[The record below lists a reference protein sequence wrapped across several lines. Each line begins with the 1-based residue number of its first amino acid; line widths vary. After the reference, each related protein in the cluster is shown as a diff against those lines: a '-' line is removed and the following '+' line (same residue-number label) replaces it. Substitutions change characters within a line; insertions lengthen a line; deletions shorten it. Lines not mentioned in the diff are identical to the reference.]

1 MIIVKTKNGD
11 HFVNDSALIEVA
23 HDKEKAIVF
32 CYRNNGC
39 ITTITDV
46 ESVVYTNAD
55 QTAKYEDKGSR
66 VAELEASLHGQLV
79 WGNNIR
85 TKYFDLENE
94 NSELKAELDKLKREI
109 EKLRN
114 QMPVPLGG

>member
-11 HFVNDSALIEVA
+11 HFVNENVLMEVA
-23 HDKEKAIVF
+23 HDKEKASVY
-32 CYRNNGC
+32 CYRNDGY
-39 ITTITDV
+39 ITTITNV

-66 VAELEASLHGQLV
+66 VAELEAMLDEINK
-79 WGNNIR
+79 WGDSISS
-85 TKYFDLENE
+85 KYMEINNE
-94 NSELKAELDKLKREI
+94 NCELTEEVKKLKREI

>member
-11 HFVNDSALIEVA
+11 HFVNESVLMEVS

-55 QTAKYEDKGSR
+55 QTAKYEYKGSR
-66 VAELEASLHGQLV
+66 VAELEARVHEQNK
-79 WGNNIR
+79 WGDSIR
-85 TKYFDLENE
+85 TKYM
-94 NSELKAELDKLKREI
+94 ELDKENGELTEEVKKLKREI
-109 EKLRN
+109 EILRN

>member
-11 HFVNDSALIEVA
+11 HFVNENVLMEVV
-23 HDKEKAIVF
+23 HDKENASVY
-32 CYRNNGC
+32 CYRNDGY
-39 ITTITDV
+39 ITTITNV

-66 VAELEASLHGQLV
+66 VAELEAMVDDQDK
-79 WGNNIR
+79 WGDIITSKYLELNN
-85 TKYFDLENE
+85 KNC
-94 NSELKAELDKLKREI
+94 ELIEEVKKLKREI

-114 QMPVPLGG
+114 QRPVPLGG

>member
-1 MIIVKTKNGD
+1 
-11 HFVNDSALIEVA
+11 
-23 HDKEKAIVF
+23 
-32 CYRNNGC
+32 
-39 ITTITDV
+39 V
-46 ESVVYTNAD
+46 ESVVYTNVD

-66 VAELEASLHGQLV
+66 VAELEASLYNQSV

-85 TKYFDLENE
+85 TKYYELEKE
-94 NSELKAELDKLKREI
+94 NGELTEELDKLKREI

>member
-46 ESVVYTNAD
+46 ESVVYTNVD

-66 VAELEASLHGQLV
+66 VAELEAMVDDQDK
-79 WGNNIR
+79 WGDIITSKYLELNN
-85 TKYFDLENE
+85 KNC
-94 NSELKAELDKLKREI
+94 ELIEEVKKLKREI
-109 EKLRN
+109 KKLRN

>member
-11 HFVNDSALIEVA
+11 HFVNENVLMEVA
-23 HDKEKAIVF
+23 HDKEKASVY
-32 CYRNNGC
+32 CYRNDGY
-39 ITTITDV
+39 ITTIVNV
-46 ESVVYTNAD
+46 ESVVYTNVD

-66 VAELEASLHGQLV
+66 VAELEASLHDQSV

-85 TKYFDLENE
+85 TKYYELEKE
-94 NSELKAELDKLKREI
+94 NDELKDELDKLKREI

>member
-11 HFVNDSALIEVA
+11 HFVNENALIEVA

-32 CYRNNGC
+32 WYRNNGC

-46 ESVVYTNAD
+46 ESVVYTNVD
-55 QTAKYEDKGSR
+55 QTSKYEDKGSR
-66 VAELEASLHGQLV
+66 VAELEASLHDQLV

-85 TKYFDLENE
+85 TKYMELDDE
-94 NSELKAELDKLKREI
+94 NSELKAKLDKLKREVD
-109 EKLRN
+109 KLRN

>member
-11 HFVNDSALIEVA
+11 HFVNESALIEVA
-23 HDKEKAIVF
+23 HDKKKETVY
-32 CYRNNGC
+32 CYRTDGC

-46 ESVVYTNAD
+46 ESVVYTNVD

-66 VAELEASLHGQLV
+66 VAELEASIHDQLV

-85 TKYFDLENE
+85 DKYM
-94 NSELKAELDKLKREI
+94 ELDKENGELTEEVKKLERELEEI
-109 EKLRN
+109 RN
-114 QMPVPLGG
+114 QSPVPLGG

>member
-23 HDKEKAIVF
+23 HDKKKETVY
-32 CYRNNGC
+32 CYRTDSF
-39 ITTITDV
+39 TTITDV

-66 VAELEASLHGQLV
+66 VAELEARVHEQNK
-79 WGNNIR
+79 WGDEIR
-85 TKYFDLENE
+85 TKYFELENE
-94 NSELKAELDKLKREI
+94 NSELVEKVKKLEREV